1 MGDWTQKFSP
11 GASVTYTA
19 GAAITG
25 GQVVFLSAAG
35 QVSLTAGASAVVVGV
50 ASRDVAAGELVEVF
64 RGGVQRCVAAA
75 AITVGQ
81 PLKSAASGRV
91 TPMTIGTDPQDQ
103 YIGFALTAAA
113 GAASVLD
120 VQWVK

>member
-1 MGDWTQKFSP
+1 MGDWSAKFRP
-11 GASVTYTA
+11 GGDVTYTA
-19 GAAITG
+19 AAAITG

-35 QVSLTAGASAVVVGV
+35 TCALTSGASAVVLGV
-50 ASRDVAAGELVEVF
+50 ASRDVAAGETVAVL

-81 PLKSAASGRV
+81 PLKSAATGRV

-103 YIGFALTAAA
+103 YIGFALTAAGSA
-113 GAASVLD
+113 GTVVD
-120 VQWVK
+120 VQWRA

>member
-1 MGDWTQKFSP
+1 
-11 GASVTYTA
+11 
-19 GAAITG
+19 
-25 GQVVFLSAAG
+25 
-35 QVSLTAGASAVVVGV
+35 VS
-50 ASRDVAAGELVEVF
+50 
-64 RGGVQRCVAAA
+64 AA

-103 YIGFALTAAA
+103 YIGFALTAA
-113 GAASVLD
+113 GAAGTTVD

>member
-1 MGDWTQKFSP
+1 MGDWSAKYRP
-11 GASVTYTA
+11 GADATYIA

-35 QVSLTAGASAVVVGV
+35 TASPTTAASAVVLGV
-50 ASRDVAAGELVEVF
+50 ASRDVAIGEQVTVL
-64 RGGVQRCVAAA
+64 RGGVQRAVAAA

-81 PLKSAASGRV
+81 PLKSAASGRL

-103 YIGFALTAAA
+103 YVGFALTAAA
-113 GAASVLD
+113 GAASVFD
-120 VQWVK
+120 VQWKA

>member
-1 MGDWTQKFSP
+1 MGDWSAKFRP
-11 GASVTYTA
+11 GADVSYTA

-25 GQVVFLSAAG
+25 GNVLFLSAAG
-35 QVSLTAGASAVVVGV
+35 TASPTSGASAVVLGV
-50 ASRDVAAGELVEVF
+50 ASRDVATGELVTPQ
-64 RGGVQRCVAAA
+64 RGGVQRCVSAA

-103 YIGFALTAAA
+103 YIGFALTAAGGA
-113 GAASVLD
+113 GTTID
-120 VQWVK
+120 VHWKA